1 MESERRL
8 SSRRAYVPSTY
19 LVLLNPADLTTFDSY
34 RDSLT
39 TELAEALH
47 AHARSHGYTLTA
59 RPRVVLE
66 AAPGVSPGEVVVRVQ
81 PVQPPRQG
89 AERARR
95 RPTSDPAP
103 EPAKSAVVERPAPA
117 AVDNGRAPAKQS
129 STNALPRAVLVVRA
143 PGQPPLRV
151 SVQSPTV
158 RVGRAADNDVVLADD
173 RVSRHHGQFG
183 IRLGTL
189 VYTDLGSRNGSY
201 LNGSAVSEIALGTG
215 DVLQM
220 GGSTLAIEQGD

>member
-8 SSRRAYVPSTY
+8 SSRRTYVPSTY
-19 LVLLNPADLTTFDSY
+19 LVLLNPADLTAFDSY

-39 TELAEALH
+39 TELADALH

-66 AAPGVSPGEVVVRVQ
+66 AAPGVNAGEVVVRVQ
-81 PVQPPRQG
+81 PVQPPPRPPG
-89 AERARR
+89 GARR
-95 RPTSDPAP
+95 RSTNDPPPDHAKSPAP
-103 EPAKSAVVERPAPA
+103 DQPSPAAQEGERPPA
-117 AVDNGRAPAKQS
+117 RPSAGH
-129 STNALPRAVLVVRA
+129 LPNAVLVVRA
-143 PGQPPLRV
+143 AGQPTVRV
-151 SVQSPTV
+151 PVLSPTV
-158 RVGRAADNDVVLADD
+158 RVGRATDNDVVLADE

-183 IRLGTL
+183 VRLGTL
-189 VYTDLGSRNGSY
+189 IYTDLGSRNGSY
-201 LNGSAVSEIALGTG
+201 LNGSAVTEIALGPG

>member
-8 SSRRAYVPSTY
+8 SSRRTYVPSTY

-39 TELAEALH
+39 AELAEALH

-81 PVQPPRQG
+81 PVQPPRQE

-95 RPTSDPAP
+95 QPTNDPAP
-103 EPAKSAVVERPAPA
+103 QPAKSAVVERSAPPVADDDRAPA
-117 AVDNGRAPAKQS
+117 AQS
-129 STNALPRAVLVVRA
+129 SNNGMPRAVLVVRA
-143 PGQPPLRV
+143 PGQLPRRV
-151 SVQSPTV
+151 PVLSPTV
-158 RVGRAADNDVVLADD
+158 RVGRATDNDVVLADD

-183 IRLGTL
+183 VRLGTL
-189 VYTDLGSRNGSY
+189 IYTDLGSRNGSF
-201 LNGSAVSEIALGTG
+201 LNGSAVTEIALGPG